1 MHTYIWNNKHREIQV
16 PPYEVA
22 HHVVGVMPLIFME
35 HCVECGMPACYKT
48 CMMFED
54 RRDGRCKRFDF
65 GQQRITFADSLLD
78 GATISFRRWAKL
90 AAYIPKQLEAV
101 DVRHIHRI
109 ERWLNAVS
117 RPLEIFSHAL
127 GWKFYRPSR
136 TWVTMVDRWI
146 FQRHAVFKKTLPP
159 DGLLAV
165 IYNHEPVEKT
175 VFVELLKGKKHLFY
189 RDSIVLKPGWNEW
202 YRPMTEI
209 PLNNVPGTMLN
220 LYFQGDEVGM
230 LTLKYF
236 DFVALEQQAPT
247 VAAKP
252 AAKVKCVAWDLDNT
266 MWNGVIGDDGPE
278 GVTLRP
284 DSLKLV
290 RQLDEMGVLQT
301 IVSKNNFEIAWQKLT
316 EVGLDE
322 YFLYPAINWG
332 RKSQSLQAIASRLN
346 INIDTFAVI
355 DDSLFERGEI
365 SSALPQVRV
374 FDVTEVPELL
384 SRPEFD
390 IPVTSESQKRRE
402 SYRTDMKRNDIFAS
416 WSGDYDTFL
425 KDCGLRM
432 QVFVP
437 KQPDDVKRCLEL
449 IQRSNQ
455 YNVSGEKRDAAY
467 MENLLADAQR
477 MAYGYHVQDRYGQ
490 YGIVGFCAFRKEGN
504 TYTLTDFVMS
514 CRVAQKKVE
523 RAFFN
528 FFINKMQCGDTLRI
542 LVNKTARNS
551 PLREELAKM
560 PLVQD
565 LDNDKQI
572 AYHYTKGDAPFLTED
587 IIEVIPDA
595 N

>member
-1 MHTYIWNNKHREIQV
+1 
-16 PPYEVA
+16 
-22 HHVVGVMPLIFME
+22 
-35 HCVECGMPACYKT
+35 MPACYKT
-48 CMMFED
+48 CPMFED

-65 GQQRITFADSLLD
+65 GQQRITFENSALD
-78 GATISFRRWAKL
+78 GATISFRRWGKL
-90 AAYIPKQLEAV
+90 AAYIPKQLETV
-101 DVRHIHRI
+101 DVSRIHRI
-109 ERWLNAVS
+109 ERWLNGTS
-117 RPLEIFSHAL
+117 RCLESFSQAL
-127 GWKFYRPSR
+127 RWKFYRPSR

-146 FQRHAVFKKTLPP
+146 FQRHAVFRKTTPP
-159 DGLLAV
+159 DGFLAV
-165 IYNHEPVEKT
+165 IYNHEPEQKT

-189 RDSIVLKPGWNEW
+189 RDAIVLKPGWNEW
-202 YRPMTEI
+202 YKPITEI

-236 DFVALEQQAPT
+236 DFVALKQQALT
-247 VAAKP
+247 VATKP
-252 AAKVKCVAWDLDNT
+252 ADKVKCVAWDLDNT
-266 MWNGVIGDDGPE
+266 MWDGVIGDDGSE
-278 GVTLRP
+278 GVNLRP

-301 IVSKNNFEIAWQKLT
+301 IVSKNNFDVAWQKLR
-316 EVGLDE
+316 EIGLDE

-332 RKSQSLQAIASRLN
+332 RKSQSLQAIAKRLN

-374 FDVTEVPELL
+374 FDVTEVPEMLN
-384 SRPEFD
+384 RPEFD
-390 IPVTSESQKRRE
+390 IPITSESKKRRE

-425 KDCGLRM
+425 KDCSLSMR
-432 QVFVP
+432 VFVP
-437 KQPDDVKRCLEL
+437 KLPDDVKRCLEL

-467 MENLLADAQR
+467 MENLLSDAQR
-477 MAYGYHVQDRYGQ
+477 MAYGYHVQDKYGR
-490 YGIVGFCAFRKEGN
+490 YGIVGFCAFQKEGN
-504 TYTLTDFVMS
+504 VYILTDFVMS

-528 FFINKMQCGDTLRI
+528 FFINSLENGSTVKI

-551 PLREELAKM
+551 PLREELRKM
-560 PLVQD
+560 PLLQD
-565 LDNDKQI
+565 FDNDRQV
-572 AYHYTKGDAPFLTED
+572 AYHYTKSEAPFLTED
-587 IIEVIPDA
+587 IINVSYEA
-595 N
+595 